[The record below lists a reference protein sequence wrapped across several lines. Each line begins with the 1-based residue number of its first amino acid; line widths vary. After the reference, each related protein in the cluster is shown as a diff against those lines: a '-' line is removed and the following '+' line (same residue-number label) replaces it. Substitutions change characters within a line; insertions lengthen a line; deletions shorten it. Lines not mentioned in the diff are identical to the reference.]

1 MQLLDR
7 YTDYRIKI
15 KHITKNPYKNSN
27 NSFNTKSKIE
37 SIYIIKVEEGWSQ
50 KSLKCRMNFQRKYK
64 NRLKKCESF

>member
-7 YTDYRIKI
+7 YTDYKIKI

-37 SIYIIKVEEGWSQ
+37 SIYTIKVEEDCSQ
-50 KSLKCRMNFQRKYK
+50 KSLKCRMNFQRKFK
-64 NRLKKCESF
+64 NH